1 MHRCGVMCPG
11 KQDPQR
17 NDGGRLIAEN
27 YMPLHPTLQAQK
39 QRIGVHFFGPRLNF
53 PMAKPNASMNLKKRS
68 ITNFGAKIF
77 SG

>member
-11 KQDPQR
+11 KQDPQC

-53 PMAKPNASMNLKKRS
+53 PMAKQGWRS
-68 ITNFGAKIF
+68 
-77 SG
+77 